1 MSNQKTSATVARA
14 QRRDARSSVPEHVTA
29 GGAHTVVDL
38 HRQLLEVAF
47 DLTSEYDVLP
57 PGSVLRCFARAV
69 HLARLDGATG
79 LELPERAR
87 RIADSMLVRRMVERG
102 VVPALAATA

>member
-14 QRRDARSSVPEHVTA
+14 RRQDARSSVPDHVTA

-47 DLTSEYDVLP
+47 ALSTEYDALP
-57 PGSVLRCFARAV
+57 AGSVLRCFARAV
-69 HLARLDGATG
+69 HLARLDGAAG

-87 RIADSMLVRRMVERG
+87 RLADSMLVRRLVERRG
-102 VVPALAATA
+102 VSTLAATA

>member
-1 MSNQKTSATVARA
+1 MSNQKTSTTVARA
-14 QRRDARSSVPEHVTA
+14 RRRDARSSVPEHTAA

-47 DLTSEYDVLP
+47 DLTTEHVALP

-87 RIADSMLVRRMVERG
+87 RIAASMLRQRLVEGRH
-102 VVPALAATA
+102 ATELAATA

>member
-1 MSNQKTSATVARA
+1 MSNQKTTATVARA
-14 QRRDARSSVPEHVTA
+14 LRRDARSSVPEHVTG

-47 DLTSEYDVLP
+47 DLTTEFDALP

-69 HLARLDGATG
+69 HLARLDGAAG
-79 LELPERAR
+79 VELPEQAR
-87 RIADSMLVRRMVERG
+87 RIAASMLRRRLVERRRTA
-102 VVPALAATA
+102 PLAATA